1 MNLTEQHFDAI
12 FCQSFGLRKNEPG
25 MSNFYLAH
33 CILKVYRIYKNY
45 HDCHIPLII
54 QKDCA
59 DAFTEDIKIDKIIS
73 QHHDPNKYL
82 DSHEV
87 SRQCAEF
94 CAQKGFK
101 TILVFAHPDH
111 IWRVVRTLKK
121 FDLDPVIADTA
132 GTPYDPK
139 SIQPWTRSRLRFLT
153 REVLVIIMY
162 FITGKI

>member
-33 CILKVYRIYKNY
+33 LILQWHNFYKNV

-73 QHHDPNKYL
+73 QHRNPEKYL
-82 DSHEV
+82 DSYEV
-87 SRQCAEF
+87 SWQGAKF
-94 CAQKGFK
+94 CREKNLK
-101 TILVFAHPDH
+101 TVLVFAHPDH
-111 IWRVVRTLKK
+111 IWRVMRTLKK
-121 FDLDPVIADTA
+121 LGLDAVAADTS

-139 SIQPWTRSRLRFLT
+139 SIQPWTRSRLRFLS
-153 REVLVIIMY
+153 REILVIIMY
-162 FITGKI
+162 FLTGKI